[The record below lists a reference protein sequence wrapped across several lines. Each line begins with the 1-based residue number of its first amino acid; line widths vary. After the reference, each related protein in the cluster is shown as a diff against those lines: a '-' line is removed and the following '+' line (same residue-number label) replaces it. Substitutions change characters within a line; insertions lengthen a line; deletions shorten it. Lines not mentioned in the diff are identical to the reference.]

1 MLKIRRMKIFD
12 NYNSVY
18 YLNIGVWLLII
29 QFLSGCAYKKTVA
42 KYHPL
47 DADTIIKSIKERNKN
62 IRDLRGIAN
71 IQIISNNLNQRI
83 REAIV
88 INGNSLIRLE
98 LLNIIGQPSLIMVS
112 DSKTVTIY
120 NISEN
125 SFYHGDASPETIAK
139 ITGIYMTPHDIIN
152 LITGKQITTDFK
164 ITDLSFK
171 NESRQYMLK
180 AQSVDGGIYEEIWLD
195 SANLSATEVKRFDD
209 KGMAISFTS
218 FSDYRKV
225 GSHFFPFRIKMLIPS
240 RGLSMSIEYVYV
252 DLNRGVEESLFD
264 LIIPEDAEAVELR

>member
-1 MLKIRRMKIFD
+1 MLKTMRMKIFA
-12 NYNSVY
+12 NCKSAY

-29 QFLSGCAYKKTVA
+29 QFLSGCAYKKAVA

-47 DADTIIKSIKERNKN
+47 DADTIIKSLKERSKN
-62 IRDLRGIAN
+62 IKDLRGIAN
-71 IQIISNNLNQRI
+71 IWIISNNLNQKI

-125 SFYHGDASPETIAK
+125 SYYRGDASPETIEK
-139 ITGIYMTPHDIIN
+139 ITGVYMTTPDIIN
-152 LITGKQITTDFK
+152 LITGRQITDNLK

-171 NESRQYMLK
+171 NESKQYMLRV
-180 AQSVDGGIYEEIWLD
+180 QSADSGIYEEIWLD

-225 GSHFFPFRIKMLIPS
+225 GSHFFPFKIKILIPS
-240 RGLSMSIEYVYV
+240 RGLSMNIEYAYA
-252 DLNRGVEESLFD
+252 DINKGVEESLFD
-264 LIIPEDAEAVELR
+264 LIIPEDAEAVDLR

>member
-1 MLKIRRMKIFD
+1 MLKTRRKKIFA
-12 NYNSVY
+12 NCKFVY

-29 QFLSGCAYKKTVA
+29 QFLSGCAHKKAVA

-112 DSKTVTIY
+112 DSKTITIY
-120 NISEN
+120 NVSEN
-125 SFYHGDASPETIAK
+125 SYYHGDASPETIEK
-139 ITGIYMTPHDIIN
+139 ITGVYMTPPDIIN
-152 LITGKQITTDFK
+152 LITGRQIADNFK

-180 AQSVDGGIYEEIWLD
+180 AQSVDDGIYEEIWLD
-195 SANLSATEVKRFDD
+195 SVNLSATEVKRFDD

-225 GSHFFPFRIKMLIPS
+225 GSHFFPFRIKILIPL
-240 RGLSMSIEYVYV
+240 RGLSMSIEYAYV
-252 DLNRGVEESLFD
+252 DLNSGVEESLFD